1 MLLPLLC
8 CALPA
13 MATQEYDPEH
23 PENLRANQI
32 TGQSAVVI
40 EAETGEAVFEKN
52 ADDLRYPASTT
63 KILTV
68 LLGIT
73 MGNPDDLVTVS
84 ESAVQVPEGSSL
96 IGLVAGEQLRLDD
109 LLRATM
115 VFSGNEG
122 ANVIAEHI
130 SGSQEAFVAL
140 MNETAQ
146 RIGTTQTHFANA
158 HGYHDENHYTTAR
171 DMALIAQTAMQNQ
184 TFREIAATTSYTL
197 ERNEW
202 RGALRGT
209 ADSAFL
215 LTSTTREQ
223 DKYYYPFAT
232 GIKTG
237 FTDPAGYC
245 FVGAAEKDGI
255 QLISVMLKGSAI
267 GRWTD
272 TKRLMEYGFK
282 QYITTSIEELF
293 RNNPKVI
300 EISSYAV
307 EDEDM
312 GRLELALRKVE
323 PQADDRLIGFAGQT
337 DEWTRIYN
345 TRTSIAFDRTL
356 EAPVEAGEVM
366 GTMTYTPE
374 GGDGQPVEYQLI
386 AKRSIQR
393 RPAIAPTLD
402 EIRIYTENDPNP
414 FPRFSIEFLA
424 LVLLPIVAVVGLSQ
438 LFYKLFTRKKKPKIK
453 RRTTYKTRYYR

>member
-1 MLLPLLC
+1 LLLPLLC
-8 CALPA
+8 CTLPA
-13 MATQEYDPEH
+13 AATDAYDPER
-23 PENLRANQI
+23 PEHLRANQI
-32 TGQSAVVI
+32 TGQSAIVI
-40 EAETGEAVFEKN
+40 EAETGDAVFEKN

-73 MGNPDDLVTVS
+73 MGNPDDMVTVS
-84 ESAVQVPEGSSL
+84 ESALNVPEGSSL
-96 IGLVAGEQLRLDD
+96 IGLVAGEQIRMHD
-109 LLRATM
+109 LLVATM

-146 RIGTTQTHFANA
+146 RMGATQTRFANA
-158 HGYHDENHYTTAR
+158 HGYHDDNHYTTAR
-171 DMALIAQTAMQNQ
+171 DMALITQVAMQNQ

-197 ERNEW
+197 ERNDW

-223 DKYYYPFAT
+223 DKYYYPPAT
-232 GIKTG
+232 GVKTG
-237 FTDPAGYC
+237 YTDPAGYC
-245 FVGAAEKDGI
+245 FVGSAEKEGV

-282 QYITTSIEELF
+282 QYVTTSIEEIF

-307 EDEDM
+307 DDADM
-312 GRLELALRKVE
+312 GRLQLALRKVE

-337 DEWTRIYN
+337 DEWMRVYN
-345 TRTSIAFDRTL
+345 SRTSVAFDRTL

-374 GGDGQPVEYQLI
+374 GGDRQPVEYQLI
-386 AKRSIQR
+386 ASRSIVR
-393 RPAIAPTLD
+393 RPSIAPTLD

-414 FPRFSIEFLA
+414 FPRFSLEFLG
-424 LVLLPIVAVVGLSQ
+424 LILLPVAAVIGLSQ

-453 RRTTYKTRYYR
+453 RRTSYKTRYYR

>member
-8 CALPA
+8 CTLPA
-13 MATQEYDPEH
+13 AATDAYDPER
-23 PENLRANQI
+23 PEHLRANQI
-32 TGQSAVVI
+32 TGQSAIVI
-40 EAETGEAVFEKN
+40 EAETGDAVFEKN

-73 MGNPDDLVTVS
+73 MGNPDDMVTVS
-84 ESAVQVPEGSSL
+84 ESALNVPEGSSL
-96 IGLVAGEQLRLDD
+96 IGLVAGEQIRMHD
-109 LLRATM
+109 LLVATM

-146 RIGTTQTHFANA
+146 RMGATQTRFANA
-158 HGYHDENHYTTAR
+158 HGYHDDNHYTTAR
-171 DMALIAQTAMQNQ
+171 DMALITQVAMQNQ

-197 ERNEW
+197 ERNDW

-223 DKYYYPFAT
+223 DKYYYPPAT
-232 GIKTG
+232 GVKTG
-237 FTDPAGYC
+237 YTDPAGYC
-245 FVGAAEKDGI
+245 FVGSAEKEGV

-282 QYITTSIEELF
+282 QYVTTSIEEIF

-307 EDEDM
+307 DDADM
-312 GRLELALRKVE
+312 GRLQLALRKVE

-337 DEWTRIYN
+337 DEWMRVYN
-345 TRTSIAFDRTL
+345 SRTSVAFDRTL

-374 GGDGQPVEYQLI
+374 GGDRQPVEYQLI
-386 AKRSIQR
+386 ASRSIVR
-393 RPAIAPTLD
+393 RPSIAPTLD

-414 FPRFSIEFLA
+414 FPRFSLEFLG
-424 LVLLPIVAVVGLSQ
+424 LILLPVAAVIGLSQ

-453 RRTTYKTRYYR
+453 RRTSYKTRYYR

>member
-1 MLLPLLC
+1 LLLPLLC
-8 CALPA
+8 CTLPA
-13 MATQEYDPEH
+13 AATDAYDPER

-32 TGQSAVVI
+32 TGQSAIVI
-40 EAETGEAVFEKN
+40 EAETGDAVFEKN

-73 MGNPDDLVTVS
+73 MGNPDDMVTVS
-84 ESAVQVPEGSSL
+84 ESALNVPEGSSL
-96 IGLVAGEQLRLDD
+96 IGLVAGEQIRMHD
-109 LLRATM
+109 LLVATM

-146 RIGTTQTHFANA
+146 RMGATQTRFANA
-158 HGYHDENHYTTAR
+158 HGYHDDNHYTTAR
-171 DMALIAQTAMQNQ
+171 DMALITQVAMQNQ

-197 ERNEW
+197 ERNDW

-223 DKYYYPFAT
+223 DKYYYPPAT
-232 GIKTG
+232 GVKTG
-237 FTDPAGYC
+237 YTDPAGYC
-245 FVGAAEKDGI
+245 FVGSAEKEGV

-282 QYITTSIEELF
+282 QYVTTSIEEIF

-307 EDEDM
+307 DDADM
-312 GRLELALRKVE
+312 GRLQLALRKVE

-337 DEWTRIYN
+337 DEWMRVYN
-345 TRTSIAFDRTL
+345 SRTSVAFDRTL

-374 GGDGQPVEYQLI
+374 GGDRQPVEYQLI
-386 AKRSIQR
+386 ASRSIVR
-393 RPAIAPTLD
+393 RPSIAPTLD

-414 FPRFSIEFLA
+414 FPRFSLEFLG
-424 LVLLPIVAVVGLSQ
+424 LILLPVAAVIGLSQ

-453 RRTTYKTRYYR
+453 RRTSYKTRYYR